1 MRRETADAAP
11 GLERTLRERAAPVGL
26 PRYYALL
33 FAPAEVRPALTA
45 LYAFDAEIRAA
56 VHPGTEHAAAHLK
69 LTWWREEIER
79 LARGKPVHPIGRA
92 LHAAAEPLGLE
103 ITGLADYLVAAEHD
117 LSARSIV
124 DDDEFMGYVMQFGA
138 MLQDG
143 HVQFQIENSVS
154 GVARYSIPILLSTME
169 GRSIV
174 AAITPEL
181 SNFTG
186 ISEGDEILTVDGS
199 APADILPKVMKYR
212 RTARLQSDKQFMIN
226 GVFSRRFYMTDLLPT
241 KPMAEVRFKT
251 ASEET
256 ITVDIPWTVS
266 KFSADLDKVVR
277 SSTLNLHVPLAE
289 EFNSMVPGNHAG
301 QMGDNDPFFLTPSV
315 LKKFKFIKIYSA
327 SGIAK

>member
-1 MRRETADAAP
+1 MRRETADAAR

-124 DDDEFMGYVMQFGA
+124 DDDEFMGYLQRGGGLLQQLAASFAQPSLDRRSDTRRFGGSLGRGLRLVEILRGVRSHA
-138 MLQDG
+138 TAGRVRLPESRLQAC
-143 HVQFQIENSVS
+143 NVS
-154 GVARYSIPILLSTME
+154 ATELAADTLSPKTLALLSACATQAQALITDALDLRMVDRPRQRA
-169 GRSIV
+169 GIVLGTLALATLKRMRSGGF
-174 AAITPEL
+174 TP
-181 SNFTG
+181 
-186 ISEGDEILTVDGS
+186 
-199 APADILPKVMKYR
+199 
-212 RTARLQSDKQFMIN
+212 Q
-226 GVFSRRFYMTDLLPT
+226 
-241 KPMAEVRFKT
+241 
-251 ASEET
+251 
-256 ITVDIPWTVS
+256 
-266 KFSADLDKVVR
+266 
-277 SSTLNLHVPLAE
+277 SSTADGGLSQLWRAWRAAR
-289 EFNSMVPGNHAG
+289 GA
-301 QMGDNDPFFLTPSV
+301 
-315 LKKFKFIKIYSA
+315 
-327 SGIAK
+327 